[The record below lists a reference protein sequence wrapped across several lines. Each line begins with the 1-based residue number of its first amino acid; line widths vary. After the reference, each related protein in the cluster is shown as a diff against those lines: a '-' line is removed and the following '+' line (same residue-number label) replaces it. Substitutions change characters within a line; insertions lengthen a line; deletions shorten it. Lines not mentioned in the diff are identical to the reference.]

1 MQHALTCLCAIA
13 AIAAS
18 SAWAQQDKRP
28 DPSDPAVKTVPP
40 VYRSAFDGYRS
51 YPDAKRVPWREANDE
66 AARIG
71 GHIGILREQ
80 AEREKQPQ
88 GERK

>member
-1 MQHALTCLCAIA
+1 MKHSHWLLLAALA
-13 AIAAS
+13 AGTAS
-18 SAWAQQDKRP
+18 AQTSARA
-28 DPSDPAVKTVPP
+28 DPADPAIRVPAP
-40 VYRSAFDGYRS
+40 TYRSAFEDYRRLEIAG
-51 YPDAKRVPWREANDE
+51 PPRWREANDE

-80 AEREKQPQ
+80 MAPEKAAQ